1 MNIPFAVFFADD
13 AFSTAKKIM
22 GRQSAGKSFLT
33 AVVKSEVNG
42 KLSALVSNKS
52 SISNLISQITAD
64 GFRGSL
70 EVSKLPDLSA
80 AKKTGALYYPAP
92 PSKELAFLRN
102 LDNPNNF
109 SIIGITHTL
118 SSTTALDLIADLIF
132 SPFKPWDAL
141 ICTSTAAKQLVSS
154 LQLEM
159 QDYWR
164 TTSGATKFNQVQL
177 PIIPLGIDVKSFIS
191 RSTNK
196 DIAKNNLF
204 IQSDEIVFLF
214 AGRLSYHA
222 KANPIPIY
230 QALQKLSLTHKVVCI
245 EAGVFPNDS
254 IKEGFKTAQN
264 TVAPSVRFIHVNGND
279 ENSYLQSWIAADVFV
294 SLSDNIQ
301 ETFGITPLEAMASG
315 LPVIVSDWDG
325 YKDTVRHGVDG
336 FRISTILPPK
346 NSGLDLSLQYTL
358 GQDSYDMH
366 IGRTSLSTFINH
378 DELYD
383 AFYQLASNKSMRI
396 QMGVSGQ
403 QRVLNTYDWPIILKS
418 YLELTLELSEVRKF
432 SDNLS
437 LYSPA
442 RIDPFSRFS
451 HFSTATLNLES
462 IISPRYNNLLN
473 FNSINNLSM
482 ANFGLDSDILPAKAL
497 EQTINL
503 INTHHSK
510 NILFILS
517 KSKFNSSI
525 TLRSIMW
532 LLKFDLAFLKI

>member
-22 GRQSAGKSFLT
+22 GRQSAGKSFLR
-33 AVVKSEVNG
+33 AIVESEVNG
-42 KLSALVSNKS
+42 KLFALVSNKS
-52 SISNLISQITAD
+52 SINNLISQITAD

-70 EVSKLPDLSA
+70 EVSKLPDVSA
-80 AKKTGALYYPAP
+80 AKNTGALYYPAP

-132 SPFKPWDAL
+132 PPFKPWDAL
-141 ICTSTAAKQLVSS
+141 ICTSTAAKQLVST

-177 PIIPLGIDVKSFIS
+177 PIIPLGIDVKSFIN
-191 RSTNK
+191 RVNNK
-196 DIAKNNLF
+196 EIAKNHLF
-204 IQSDEIVFLF
+204 IQGDEIVFLF

-245 EAGVFPNDS
+245 EAGVFPNDK
-254 IKEGFKTAQN
+254 IKEGFNTAQN
-264 TVAPSVRFIHVNGND
+264 SVAPSVRFIHVNGND
-279 ENSYLQSWIAADVFV
+279 ETSYLQSWIAADIFV

-346 NSGLDLSLQYTL
+346 NSGHDLSLQYTL
-358 GQDSYDMH
+358 GQDSYDMY

-378 DELYD
+378 DELYE
-383 AFYQLASNKSMRI
+383 AFSQLASNKSMRI
-396 QMGVSGQ
+396 QMGISGQ
-403 QRVLNTYDWPIILKS
+403 QRVLNTYDWPIILNS
-418 YLELTLELSEVRKF
+418 YLELTLELTEVRKI
-432 SDNLS
+432 SDNS
-437 LYSPA
+437 SSFSPS

-451 HFSTATLNLES
+451 HFPTSTLNLES
-462 IISPRYNNLLN
+462 IISPRHNNLPN
-473 FNSINNLSM
+473 FYAISNLSI
-482 ANFGLDSDILPAKAL
+482 ANFALDSDLLPAEAL
-497 EQTINL
+497 VQTIKL
-503 INTHHSK
+503 INTHQSK
-510 NILFILS
+510 SILFILS
-517 KSKFNSSI
+517 ISKFNAAI

-532 LLKFDLAFLKI
+532 LLKFDLVFLKI

>member
-1 MNIPFAVFFADD
+1 VY
-13 AFSTAKKIM
+13 K
-22 GRQSAGKSFLT
+22 RQ
-33 AVVKSEVNG
+33 
-42 KLSALVSNKS
+42 
-52 SISNLISQITAD
+52 TAD

-70 EVSKLPDLSA
+70 EVSKLPDLSV
-80 AKKTGALYYPAP
+80 AKNTGALYYPAP

-102 LDNPNNF
+102 LDSPNNF

-132 SPFKPWDAL
+132 PPFKPWDAL
-141 ICTSTAAKQLVSS
+141 ICTSKAAKQLVST

-177 PIIPLGIDVKSFIS
+177 PIIPLGIDVKSFIN
-191 RSTNK
+191 RATNK
-196 DIAKNNLF
+196 EKAKNQLF
-204 IQSDEIVFLF
+204 IQGDEIVFLF

-245 EAGVFPNDS
+245 EAGVFPNDN
-254 IKEGFKTAQN
+254 IKEGFNTAQN
-264 TVAPSVRFIHVNGND
+264 SVAPSVRFIHVNGND
-279 ENSYLQSWIAADVFV
+279 ENFYLQSWIAADIFV

-346 NSGLDLSLQYTL
+346 NSGHDLSLQYTL
-358 GQDSYDMH
+358 GQDSYDMY

-383 AFYQLASNKSMRI
+383 AFFQLASNKSMRI
-396 QMGVSGQ
+396 QMGISGQ
-403 QRVLNTYDWPIILKS
+403 QRVLYSYDWPIILNS
-418 YLELTLELSEVRKF
+418 YLELTLELAEVRKF
-432 SDNLS
+432 SDNS
-437 LYSPA
+437 SSYSPS
-442 RIDPFSRFS
+442 RLDPFSRFS
-451 HFSTATLNLES
+451 HFSTSTLNLNS
-462 IISPRYNNLLN
+462 IISPRQNILFY
-473 FNSINNLSM
+473 FHSIKNLSM
-482 ANFGLDSDILPAKAL
+482 ANFGLDSDILPLEAL
-497 EQTINL
+497 DDTVSL
-503 INTHHSK
+503 INNHQEK

-517 KSKFNSSI
+517 KSKYNSSI

-532 LLKFDLAFLKI
+532 LLKFDLVFLKI

>member
-22 GRQSAGKSFLT
+22 GRQSAGKSFLR

-52 SISNLISQITAD
+52 AINNLISQITED

-70 EVSKLPDLSA
+70 EVSKLPDLST
-80 AKKTGALYYPAP
+80 AKNAGALYYPAP

-102 LDNPNNF
+102 LDNPNSF

-118 SSTTALDLIADLIF
+118 SSLTALDLISDLIF
-132 SPFKPWDAL
+132 APFKPWDAL
-141 ICTSTAAKQLVSS
+141 ICTSTVAKQLVTN

-159 QDYWR
+159 KDYWK
-164 TTSGATKFNQVQL
+164 TSSGATKFNQVQL
-177 PIIPLGIDVKSFIS
+177 PIIPLGIDVKSFIN
-191 RSTNK
+191 REITK
-196 DIAKNNLF
+196 DAAKNNLF

-230 QALQKLSLTHKVVCI
+230 QALQKLTLNHKIVCI
-245 EAGVFPNDS
+245 EAGLFPNDN
-254 IKEGFKTAQN
+254 IKEGFKAAQN
-264 TVAPSVRFIHVNGND
+264 SLAPSVRFIHVNGND
-279 ENSYLQSWIAADVFV
+279 ESSYLHSWIAADIFV

-336 FRISTILPPK
+336 FRISTTLPPK
-346 NSGLDLSLQYTL
+346 NSGHDLSIQYSL
-358 GQDSYDMH
+358 GQDSYDKY

-378 DELYD
+378 DELYE
-383 AFYQLASNKSMRI
+383 AFSQLASNKSMRI
-396 QMGVSGQ
+396 QMGIAGQ
-403 QRVLNTYDWPIILKS
+403 QRVLNTYDWSIIFKA
-418 YLELTLELSEVRKF
+418 YLNLASELAQLRKF
-432 SDNLS
+432 SDNIS
-437 LYSPA
+437 SFPPT
-442 RIDPFSRFS
+442 RKDPFAQFS
-451 HFSTATLNLES
+451 HFSTSILNLDF
-462 IISPRYNNLLN
+462 IISPTDNNLVK
-473 FNSINNLSM
+473 FNAINKLSM
-482 ANFGLDSDILPAKAL
+482 ANFGLDSDILPL
-497 EQTINL
+497 DSLVQTINL
-503 INTHHSK
+503 INLHHSK
-510 NILFILS
+510 SILFILA
-517 KSKFNSSI
+517 KSKFNTSI
-525 TLRSIMW
+525 TLRAIMW